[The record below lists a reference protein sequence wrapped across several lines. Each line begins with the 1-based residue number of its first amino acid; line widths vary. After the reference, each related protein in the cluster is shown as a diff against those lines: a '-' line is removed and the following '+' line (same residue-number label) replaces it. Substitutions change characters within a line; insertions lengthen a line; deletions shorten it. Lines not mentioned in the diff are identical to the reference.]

1 MRYAVVG
8 ISAVFALG
16 VGAGL
21 ALVGSIPVWIWFLVG
36 AFSFGFALA
45 LRRRPRGFRVVVL
58 VAIGCLGGMRGATV
72 EPFSDELLDRAP
84 YLTAVTGTVV
94 SYPSYGD
101 SYVTFT
107 LRPDTLPADLRVT
120 WFQPPTR
127 AGAILFGDR
136 VKLAGR
142 VKLPEMFDGFDYPAY
157 LARRNIFA
165 TMTVQADGLTHL
177 GACERSP
184 LRMGAA
190 LRQRILSRFDAM
202 LGLEASALAQS
213 LLFGDRSALP
223 DDVEEAF
230 SRTGLMHLLAV
241 SGLHLGIVLAGAWFV
256 LRWLGLRP
264 RFAYPLVGLLVL
276 LILWIVGP
284 RISLIRAALLFAFL
298 ALGSVLADLGLILR
312 RSILSLNG
320 LAAAVI
326 LILTCQPGSLFDAG
340 FQLTVAATG
349 AILLAFSPLLDWG
362 ASVNR
367 ACERIPSW
375 VRWIGRPVLSLL
387 AVSVAAQ
394 AGAAP
399 VIAWHFGTFHPWALV
414 ANLAA
419 IPLAAAAL
427 WGGLVTVAVLWTP
440 LGGATAGAFGALL
453 RAFSRVV
460 EILSKL
466 PFAQL
471 PISRGIGLWMGGLV
485 VFSFLAAGYVRSSSS
500 SIWNSTS
507 MTSGFRGSRPEDLGR
522 LSDPPDMK

>member
-21 ALVGSIPVWIWFLVG
+21 VLAEPMPVWIVFAG
-36 AFSFGFALA
+36 AGTAFVLA
-45 LRRRPRGFRVVVL
+45 LVWRGRPRVFRICVL
-58 VAIGCLGGMRGATV
+58 LAIGCLGGMRGAIEV
-72 EPFSDELLDRAP
+72 PFSEDLLDRAP
-84 YLTAVTGTVV
+84 HLTEVTGTVIA
-94 SYPSYGD
+94 YPSYGD
-101 SYVTFT
+101 SYVSFT
-107 LRPDTLPADLRVT
+107 LRPDILPANVRVT
-120 WFQPPTR
+120 WFQPP
-127 AGAILFGDR
+127 AGAGAVVYGDR
-136 VKLAGR
+136 VRLAGR
-142 VKLPEMFDGFDYPAY
+142 TELPEAFDGFDYAAY

-184 LRMGAA
+184 FRTGDV
-190 LRQRILSRFDAM
+190 LRQRILARFDAS

-256 LRWLGLRP
+256 LRWLGVRP
-264 RFAYPLVGLLVL
+264 RFAYPLVGLLVV
-276 LILWIVGP
+276 LILWVVGP

-312 RSILSLNG
+312 RSIHSLNG

-326 LILTCQPGSLFDAG
+326 VILAWQPGSLFDAG

-349 AILLAFSPLLDWG
+349 AILLAFSPCLDWG
-362 ASVNR
+362 GWVNR
-367 ACERIPSW
+367 ACERSPSW
-375 VRWIGRPVLSLL
+375 LRWIGRPVLSLL

-399 VIAWHFGTFHPWALV
+399 VIAWHFGTFHPWALL

-427 WGGLVTVAVLWTP
+427 WGGLVTIVVIWTP
-440 LGGATAGAFGALL
+440 LAGAAAGAFGVLL
-453 RAFSRVV
+453 RAFSRTV
-460 EILSKL
+460 EILSEML
-466 PFAQL
+466 FAQL
-471 PISRGIGLWMGGLV
+471 TVSRGVGLWVGGLV
-485 VFSFLAAGYVRSSSS
+485 AFSFLAAVYVRSSSS
-500 SIWNSTS
+500 TWNSTS
-507 MTSGFRGSRPEDLGR
+507 MTSGLPGSRPADPGR
-522 LSDPPDMK
+522 LSEPPDMK